1 MEDLEKKVAISEKQL
16 NKKQVKIDELIKDVE
31 LEKDNKKER
40 VLGMQEEYDLLMQR
54 VVKLQAEVE
63 Y

>member
-1 MEDLEKKVAISEKQL
+1 MAISEKQL